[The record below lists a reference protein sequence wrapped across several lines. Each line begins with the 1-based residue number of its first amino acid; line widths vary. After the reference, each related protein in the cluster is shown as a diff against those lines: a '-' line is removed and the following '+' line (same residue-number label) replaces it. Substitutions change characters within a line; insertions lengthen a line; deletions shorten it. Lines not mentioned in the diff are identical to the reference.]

1 MRNPVTLD
9 TFKAILG
16 VSVAAAL
23 AATISALVLDV
34 PVWATFIG
42 WIAFFTRGISARDG
56 AINLACLLIGLLIG
70 IAAGTAGPALTPY
83 LGASTITL
91 VVLVA
96 TFLLLTLGL
105 LPVINNVL
113 AFFMGLVCYFA
124 SHLPPALDSFI
135 ELGMALTLGVLGGF
149 LASLAQKR
157 WSGHETAR
165 PHADEQASLAD

>member
-23 AATISALVLDV
+23 AATISSLVLDV

-70 IAAGTAGPALTPY
+70 IVAGIVGPALTPY

-91 VVLVA
+91 VVLIA

-135 ELGMALTLGVLGGF
+135 ELGTALTLGVLGGL
-149 LASLAQKR
+149 LASQAQKR
-157 WSGHETAR
+157 WGGQPAAKS
-165 PHADEQASLAD
+165 HADQPASLTD